1 MPEQRV
7 NLTMKEVVKVAQLVT
22 ERDKIDAAIREITG
36 LHAPI
41 KESTHPEKAAASAPA
56 PAAKRG
62 PGRPKKDPNAPPSA
76 KRQAHGRYMA
86 AVRSLLEPLKSQAMA
101 INKEQ
106 GPDAAVA
113 FIESNLAEP
122 QKVEGDVAPWDEMPE
137 TQDVVDV

>member
-1 MPEQRV
+1 
-7 NLTMKEVVKVAQLVT
+7 
-22 ERDKIDAAIREITG
+22 
-36 LHAPI
+36 
-41 KESTHPEKAAASAPA
+41 
-56 PAAKRG
+56 
-62 PGRPKKDPNAPPSA
+62 
-76 KRQAHGRYMA
+76 MA